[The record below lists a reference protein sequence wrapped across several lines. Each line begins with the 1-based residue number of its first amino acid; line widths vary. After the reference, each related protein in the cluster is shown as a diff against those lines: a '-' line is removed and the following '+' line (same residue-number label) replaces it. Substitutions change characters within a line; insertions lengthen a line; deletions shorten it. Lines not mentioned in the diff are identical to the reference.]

1 MHALNN
7 SHNLFRR
14 QDTHYALYSKPRIHR
29 WKNYLKTP
37 FVVSTIRHTK
47 SLMWQAPNRM
57 YVQCEEHKKN
67 EERRN
72 YEHLRSFNE
81 FCVHDFQQQMTSQLQ
96 RHYLLDN
103 VQDKVISCIRLLHL
117 NHAPHSSISP
127 FPSMY
132 PSRRDNPP
140 TQTETYHILFVVWI
154 WHPTT
159 SMYYP
164 QSHYHASLTIHTKV
178 NPSDWYWG
186 RSPTYA
192 PLSQFIPC
200 STNLPPHLRAYGA
213 HGQYMHFTQLPAH
226 HGVDPTTYIISQDIK
241 FISSLKASSNSPTT
255 MDHVN
260 FHPMLNF

>member
-1 MHALNN
+1 MKELSKNTFRCF
-7 SHNLFRR
+7 HNQTHKIIDVTSTQQDVRAMRR
-14 QDTHYALYSKPRIHR
+14 TQKEWGKEEL
-29 WKNYLKTP
+29 W
-37 FVVSTIRHTK
+37 
-47 SLMWQAPNRM
+47 AP
-57 YVQCEEHKKN
+57 
-67 EERRN
+67 
-72 YEHLRSFNE
+72 
-81 FCVHDFQQQMTSQLQ
+81 SQLQ
-96 RHYLLDN
+96 RILRSRFPTTNDLTTPMTLSSWQCSRQGDF
-103 VQDKVISCIRLLHL
+103 LHPLAPL

-127 FPSMY
+127 FPSTY

-200 STNLPPHLRAYGA
+200 SSTNLPPHLRAYGA